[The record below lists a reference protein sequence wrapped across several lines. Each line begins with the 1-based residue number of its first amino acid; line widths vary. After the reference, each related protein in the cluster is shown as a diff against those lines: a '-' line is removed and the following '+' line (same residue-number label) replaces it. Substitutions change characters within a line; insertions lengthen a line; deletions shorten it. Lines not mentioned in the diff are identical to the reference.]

1 MNNSR
6 AKELYDLLNPLASDN
21 DKQLEFWK
29 TILKETSESER
40 NHILV
45 FLDNDITEFHFLDD
59 NGEYVDER
67 DYVALEP
74 GIYWQNTEPL
84 LQALGFKAEYA

>member
-21 DKQLEFWK
+21 DKQLEFWR

-59 NGEYVDER
+59 NGEYIDER

-74 GIYWQNTEPL
+74 GIGWQNTEPL
-84 LQALGFKAEYA
+84 LQTLGFKAEYV